1 MLPVETAGGKSR
13 EMKPYHK
20 IYIRIPG
27 WSGLGM
33 CRRSWRY
40 YDLNGFA
47 ISFMESLYLVKKE
60 IIAPVMDQMEL
71 SAVFNMME
79 IFLFPY

>member
-1 MLPVETAGGKSR
+1 
-13 EMKPYHK
+13 
-20 IYIRIPG
+20 
-27 WSGLGM
+27 M